1 MPPYNISSFNTD
13 ILHGRASSTAEEP
26 LKGAATLEAEADNA
40 EATATRKK
48 KAAVA
53 KEQSRFVKFFT
64 DKRLQGAIGLILILC
79 AVYALVA
86 SISFLSHG
94 ADDQSMVEHMTI
106 EQMTGHTTEV
116 RNIGGPVGA
125 WVADT
130 LFNQWFGYG
139 AFVVIAYMILVGL
152 ALIKVRKCNFW
163 ALTFRSLVLT
173 ISLSI
178 VLGFL
183 AFELG
188 ALSYWGGYHG
198 YAVNALLTA
207 ACGDLGA
214 VIVSIL
220 LIGIVCYVYLNDLIT
235 VYNAYQKRME
245 IRREK
250 QRLKE
255 EQEAEIQQQVAKE
268 MESDPM
274 TANEQHEQ
282 DAPAITDTPD
292 LTFQDIE
299 DETATET
306 DEFVKAYTKEEI
318 DGLVDE
324 EVEDTEAE
332 TISAEQSAEGGPA
345 FLVQKGTIEQA
356 ETIEPDLTTFDPRA
370 ELSRYKFPTLDLL
383 KEYPVHTNTVDIT
396 EQEENKERIV
406 RTLQEYQIAI
416 SKIEATVGPTV
427 TLFEI
432 IPAEGVRIAKIKR
445 LEDDIA
451 LKLKALGIRI
461 IAPIPGR
468 GTIGIEVPNKA
479 PQIVSMREMIASR
492 KFQES
497 KAALPMALGATITNE
512 VFVADLTKMPHLLV
526 AGATGQGKSVGLNAI
541 IASLLYKKHP
551 SELKFVLVD
560 PKMVEF
566 SLYSKLEKHYIAKLP
581 EEEDAIIT
589 EPSRVI
595 TTLNSLCLEM
605 DNRYALLKDA
615 RCRSLAEYNAKF
627 TARRLNP
634 EKGHRFLPYIV
645 MIVDEFADLIMTA
658 GKEVETPIA
667 RIAQKARAVGMHMII
682 ATQRPS
688 TNVITGIIKANF
700 PGRIAFRV
708 QQMVDSRTI
717 LDRTGANQL
726 IGKGDM
732 LISIN
737 GEMTRVQCAF
747 IDTPEVEAL
756 VDWVDSQMGYD
767 HPYYLPEYVPEGGDA
782 EALANMTDRDV
793 LFEEAARAVV
803 DSGNASTSSLQR
815 RYGIGYNRA
824 GKIMDQLEEAG
835 IVGPS
840 QGGKAR
846 AILVDQMGLEDLLH
860 GIS

>member
-1 MPPYNISSFNTD
+1 MPPYNISSYNTD
-13 ILHGRASSTAEEP
+13 ILHGRSSSTAEEP
-26 LKGAATLEAEADNA
+26 LKGAATLEAEADDTP
-40 EATATRKK
+40 ATKSRKK

-53 KEQSRFVKFFT
+53 KEPSRFVKFFT
-64 DKRLQGAIGLILILC
+64 DKRLQGAIGLLLILC
-79 AVYALVA
+79 AVYALIA

-94 ADDQSMVEHMTI
+94 ADDQSMVDHMTI

-139 AFVVIAYMILVGL
+139 AFVVIAYMVLVGL

-178 VLGFL
+178 VLGFA

-188 ALSYWGGYHG
+188 AMTYWGGYHG

-235 VYNAYQKRME
+235 VYNAYQRRME

-274 TANEQHEQ
+274 TPSEQHEQ
-282 DAPAITDTPD
+282 ETTDMSDTPD

-299 DETATET
+299 DETLSET
-306 DEFVKAYTKEEI
+306 DEFVKSDTEDTKAEEVTETEEI
-318 DGLVDE
+318 AASGE
-324 EVEDTEAE
+324 KT
-332 TISAEQSAEGGPA
+332 TAEGGPA

-581 EEEDAIIT
+581 EEEESIIT
-589 EPSRVI
+589 DTSRVI

-605 DNRYALLKDA
+605 DQRYALLKDA

-700 PGRIAFRV
+700 PGRVAFRV

-756 VDWVDSQMGYD
+756 VDWVDSQIGYD

-846 AILVDQMGLEDLLH
+846 SILVDQMGLEDLLH
-860 GIS
+860 GIG